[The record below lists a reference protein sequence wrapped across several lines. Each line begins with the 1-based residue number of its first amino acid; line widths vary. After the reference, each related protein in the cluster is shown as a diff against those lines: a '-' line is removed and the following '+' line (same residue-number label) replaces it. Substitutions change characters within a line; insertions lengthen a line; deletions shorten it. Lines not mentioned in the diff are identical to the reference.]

1 VGAFN
6 LVIGVLAAIPPFDA
20 VAQHWDFFFFLAFLI
35 GLYSIHRLA
44 KVKEIGEV
52 EERIVIHELAS
63 EMRRP
68 LRNLS
73 TASGLRHMPAFPI
86 SLLTHAP
93 AIDQPRGE

>member
-1 VGAFN
+1 MAFTLQDTLTEEELGVSN

-44 KVKEIGEV
+44 KVK
-52 EERIVIHELAS
+52 
-63 EMRRP
+63 
-68 LRNLS
+68 RN
-73 TASGLRHMPAFPI
+73 PI

-93 AIDQPRGE
+93 AIDHPRGE